1 MAALMNGAPELKPR
15 DLSQIP
21 ALPLGGRIKI
31 NAWDG
36 KVELLKAKPAQPNFP
51 SEKMP
56 FEIAPAVMR
65 LSRLSAPALGAPAA
79 DPSPGK

>member
-1 MAALMNGAPELKPR
+1 MSGAPELKPR

-36 KVELLKAKPAQPNFP
+36 KIELLKARPVQPNFP

-65 LSRLSAPALGAPAA
+65 LSRLSTPAVGTPAEAPV
-79 DPSPGK
+79 GK